1 MNAKLAT
8 PVLLAVLAAAPAL
21 AQADAAKPPVC
32 RSLPPDIKEAMRTM
46 SYCITNPNP
55 IPECARAG
63 MDVQVYNNDPAKLPR
78 AARGQQ
84 YWEGKIRKDDG
95 AAGERRLVYLVTM
108 GERKNVVAMRY
119 YTPDHYRTF
128 CEIQ

>member
-1 MNAKLAT
+1 
-8 PVLLAVLAAAPAL
+8 
-21 AQADAAKPPVC
+21 
-32 RSLPPDIKEAMRTM
+32 MRNM
-46 SYCITNPNP
+46 SCCIANPNP

-63 MDVQVYNNDPAKLPR
+63 MDVRAGLQQRPGQA

-84 YWEGKIRKDDG
+84 HWEGKIRKDDG
-95 AAGERRLVYLVTM
+95 AAGARRQVYLVTM

>member
-32 RSLPPDIKEAMRTM
+32 RSLPPDIKEAMRNM